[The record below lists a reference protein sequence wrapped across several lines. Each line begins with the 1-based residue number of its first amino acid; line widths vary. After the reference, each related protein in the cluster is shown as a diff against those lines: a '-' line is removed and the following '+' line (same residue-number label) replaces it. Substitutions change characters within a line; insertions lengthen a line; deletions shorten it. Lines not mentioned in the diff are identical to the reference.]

1 MGIADNFTD
10 ILSLYPSAAP
20 IKQGGQKAVF
30 LIDHQ
35 DLGKCVLKVGIY
47 SRPQTLERIVREVKT
62 LREIDSPYYPKNYE
76 FQVLDGNRFLIF
88 EQYIESIP
96 LSSCLQNYTD
106 IENALF
112 LLKELVLGLWII
124 WNKQIV
130 HRDLKPDNILI
141 RDDGHPV
148 IIDLGIARL
157 LDEESLTQTIAHR
170 GPATPAYAAPEQLL
184 NRKASIDIRTDQFNL
199 GIITTQLLMGGVHPF
214 DPEVVG
220 DGENIME
227 NIIQGKWVKDVFT
240 NHDLRLLQPLIE
252 RLLGKEPYMRFRS
265 PELLMQQIDNCL
277 EKVRR

>member
-1 MGIADNFTD
+1 MQMADNFSD
-10 ILSLYPSAAP
+10 ILSLYPNASP
-20 IKQGGQKAVF
+20 IKQGGQKSVF
-30 LIDHQ
+30 LITHQ
-35 DLGKCVLKVGIY
+35 SFERCILKVGIY
-47 SRPQTLERIVREVKT
+47 PRPQSLERIAREVKT
-62 LREIDSPYYPKNYE
+62 LREIDSPYYPKNFD
-76 FQVLDGNRFLIF
+76 FQVLDSNRFLIL
-88 EQYIESIP
+88 EQYIESTP
-96 LSSCLQNYTD
+96 LSSCLQEYID
-106 IENALF
+106 PENTLF
-112 LLKELVLGLWII
+112 LLRELVLGLMVI

-141 RDDGHPV
+141 KDDGYPV

-214 DPEVVG
+214 DPAVVG
-220 DGENIME
+220 DGDNIME
-227 NIIQGKWVKDVFT
+227 NIIQGKWVRDVFCKE
-240 NHDLRLLQPLIE
+240 NLVFLKPLVE